1 MTLYIIC
8 LLCILLCKAG
18 TNMVLADALVYLHA
32 WKAPQSAGGGGP
44 DLVPTVFFDAV
55 PNPVTRQMLAP
66 QSFQGCKKGM
76 DRMTECGT
84 FST

>member
-1 MTLYIIC
+1 
-8 LLCILLCKAG
+8 
-18 TNMVLADALVYLHA
+18 MVLADALVYLHA
-32 WKAPQSAGGGGP
+32 MVSAPQSARGGDP

-66 QSFQGCKKGM
+66 QSFQGCKKGW
-76 DRMTECGT
+76 TECGT